1 MFKRL
6 FSTRFSLILI
16 SVGLTLLLF
25 LTATAAR
32 YNNKTSPSNQS
43 SETYTYT
50 LEHVPID
57 IQYDSDKY
65 FIVGYSY
72 DAEVYLTSTNRV
84 KLDSEINSDTR
95 KFKVV
100 ADLRNVREGTTKVKL
115 DIRDLPSG
123 MTAKVSPPSISVTIG
138 LKKTK
143 TFKASVDTNSIKL
156 ADGYRLVS
164 MATEDDEV
172 TVTSD
177 ENTLAQVSRVV
188 AKLPDDLVLSD
199 NYNGQVTLQAVSADG
214 VVLPSIIE
222 PPKTRLKV
230 EVAPI
235 IKTVP
240 VKVELTGKLEDNL
253 SNILYKLE
261 QEQVTLQGS
270 QERLDAINELV
281 AKVDIT
287 GISKDTSQMLTLTA
301 PEGVT
306 VTPAQV
312 KVKLTVVPK

>member
-6 FSTRFSLILI
+6 FSTRLILVFISLI
-16 SVGLTLLLF
+16 LTLLLF

-32 YNNKTSPSNQS
+32 YNNKTSLTNQTA
-43 SETYTYT
+43 ETYTYT

-65 FIVGYSY
+65 FIAGYSY

-123 MTAKVSPPSISVTIG
+123 MTAKVSPPTINVTVG

-143 TFKASVDTNSIKL
+143 NFKVSVDTNSIKL
-156 ADGYRLVS
+156 AEGYQLVS
-164 MATEDDEV
+164 VATADDEV
-172 TVTSD
+172 AVTSD
-177 ENTLAQVSRVV
+177 QNTLAQVSRVV
-188 AKLPDDLVLSD
+188 AKLPEDVTLSD
-199 NYNGQVTLQAVSADG
+199 KYNGEVTLQAVSADG
-214 VVLPSIIE
+214 VVLPSVIE
-222 PPKTRLKV
+222 PSKTKLKV
-230 EVAPI
+230 EVAPLV
-235 IKTVP
+235 KTVP
-240 VKVELTGKLEDNL
+240 IKVELTGKLAESL

-270 QERLDAINELV
+270 QEKLDAINELV
-281 AKVDIT
+281 AKIDIT
-287 GISKDTSQMLTLTA
+287 GINKDTMEIVTLTA
-301 PEGVT
+301 PEGVAII
-306 VTPAQV
+306 PEQV
-312 KVKLTVVPK
+312 KAKLTVVPK

>member
-6 FSTRFSLILI
+6 FSTRLILVFISLI
-16 SVGLTLLLF
+16 LTLLLF

-32 YNNKTSPSNQS
+32 YNNKTSLTNQTA
-43 SETYTYT
+43 ETYTYT

-65 FIVGYSY
+65 FIAGYSY

-123 MTAKVSPPSISVTIG
+123 MTAKVSPPTINVTVG

-143 TFKASVDTNSIKL
+143 NFKVSVDTNSIKL
-156 ADGYRLVS
+156 AEGYQLVS
-164 MATEDDEV
+164 VATADDEV
-172 TVTSD
+172 AVTS
-177 ENTLAQVSRVV
+177 EQNTLAQVSRVV
-188 AKLPDDLVLSD
+188 AKLPEDVTLSD
-199 NYNGQVTLQAVSADG
+199 KYNGEVTLQAVSADG
-214 VVLPSIIE
+214 VVLPSVIE
-222 PPKTRLKV
+222 PSKTKLKV
-230 EVAPI
+230 EVAPLV
-235 IKTVP
+235 KTVP
-240 VKVELTGKLEDNL
+240 IKVELTGKLDESL

-270 QERLDAINELV
+270 QEKLDAINELV
-281 AKVDIT
+281 AKIDIT
-287 GISKDTSQMLTLTA
+287 DINKDTMEIVTLTA
-301 PEGVT
+301 PEGVAII
-306 VTPAQV
+306 PEQV
-312 KVKLTVVPK
+312 KAKLTVVPK